1 MNERMKKG
9 EKIEIKTIYCVKDYF
24 FFKLK
29 ENWVLSEI
37 SYLGISISILACE
50 IIGFKL
56 LFFVFW
62 EAYPYPFFY

>member
-29 ENWVLSEI
+29 EN
-37 SYLGISISILACE
+37 
-50 IIGFKL
+50 
-56 LFFVFW
+56 
-62 EAYPYPFFY
+62 